1 VEEVEIE
8 EERETQ
14 GICTSIFTKMKRRRT
29 EFGVNV
35 SVGASQYLPAI
46 L

>member
-1 VEEVEIE
+1 VQEVEEE
-8 EERETQ
+8 ESETQ
-14 GICTSIFTKMKRRRT
+14 GICTSILTKMKRRRI

-35 SVGASQYLPAI
+35 SAGTAQYLPAI